1 MCYAVGY
8 ATAVTLKLRL
18 GCDSFRAYLY
28 LGVLL
33 WAQVTVGELV
43 LRKTSMM
50 FVPTMCKWYGL
61 LGGIISCFQR
71 KNRDEWQA
79 LNSQRR

>member
-1 MCYAVGY
+1 MRREIMCYAVGY

-50 FVPTMCKWYGL
+50 FVPTMCIW
-61 LGGIISCFQR
+61 F
-71 KNRDEWQA
+71 
-79 LNSQRR
+79 LNMVWATWGNNLMFPEKES